1 MMFKNYPDII
11 SVEQLAEM
19 LNISKSSAY
28 ALLQS
33 NQIHHVKVG
42 KKYIIP
48 KTAVLAFIGEICY
61 NNKQIINGGL
71 TKFVMRER
79 GVDI

>member
-1 MMFKNYPDII
+1 MFKDYPDVV
-11 SVEQLAEM
+11 SVAQFCEM
-19 LNISKSSAY
+19 LHIGKSSAY
-28 ALLQS
+28 ALLQ
-33 NQIHHVKVG
+33 NNRIHHVKVG

-71 TKFVMRER
+71 TKSVMHER